1 MRPLFTMRE
10 AIEDKHLLGGMLDGP
25 SWDTWRAL
33 LIASRGEPLT
43 DSELDLYQA
52 RTGRETSPTEPVEE
66 GAMVIGR
73 RSGKT
78 VGAAV
83 LGTYLSA
90 LCDWSDVLRP
100 GERGVLLYLA
110 QTQKTAKVA
119 FGYAKAAFERNPMLQ
134 KLVDGQTQE
143 SISLKTGIDL
153 EIRPAS
159 FRGLRGITTI
169 GVIADEIAFWFSDE
183 TSANPDTEILA
194 AVRPALATTGG
205 PIWMISSP
213 YAKRGELYETHRL
226 NYGPD
231 GDPSIMV
238 AQGASRDFNPTLS
251 QKVVD
256 RAIRRDPARGK
267 AEYLGQFR
275 DDVSGY
281 VTREAV
287 EACVDIGVRERP
299 PLKEHRYF
307 CFVDPSGGAADSMT
321 MAIAHKSGDTA
332 ILDVVREI
340 KPPFSPEAA
349 VAEFSQVLKT
359 YRISQ
364 VLGDRYAGEWCR
376 EPFQRAGI
384 FYDQNARPKSDL
396 YRDFLPLINSTA
408 CDLLDNERMVNQIAS
423 LDRRVGRSGKDI
435 IDHPPGLHDD
445 VANAVAGVITLT
457 AAEASHFTHNPA
469 AWKFRPRV
477 VA

>member
-1 MRPLFTMRE
+1 MRPLVTMRQ
-10 AIEDKHLLGGMLDGP
+10 AIEDKNLLGDMLDGP
-25 SWDTWRAL
+25 SWDVWKAL

-43 DSELDLYQA
+43 EAERLLYEA
-52 RTGRETSPTEPVEE
+52 RTGRETTPTEPVEE
-66 GAMVIGR
+66 AAMIGGR

-78 VGAAV
+78 VAAAV
-83 LGTYLSA
+83 AGTYLSA

-119 FGYAKAAFERNPMLQ
+119 FRYCEAKFDENKMLR
-134 KLVDGQTQE
+134 KLVTGKTQD

-183 TSANPDTEILA
+183 TSANPDTEILT

-205 PIWMISSP
+205 PIIMISSP
-213 YAKRGELYETHRL
+213 YAKRGELFETYRRH
-226 NYGPD
+226 YGPG
-231 GDPSIMV
+231 GDPNIMV
-238 AQGASRDFNPTLS
+238 AQGASRDFNPTLKQS
-251 QKVVD
+251 VVD
-256 RAIRRDPARGK
+256 RAIERDPTRFK

-275 DDVSGY
+275 DDVAGF

-287 EACVDIGVRERP
+287 EACVENGVRERP
-299 PLKEHRYF
+299 PQKDYRYF
-307 CFVDPSGGAADSMT
+307 GFVDPSGGSSDSMT
-321 MAIAHKSGDTA
+321 MAIAHKAGDTA

-349 VAEFSQVLKT
+349 VLEFAALLKT
-359 YRISQ
+359 YRVSQ
-364 VLGDRYAGEWCR
+364 VSGDRYAGEWCR

-384 FYDQNARPKSDL
+384 FYDPNARPKSDL
-396 YRDFLPLINSTA
+396 YRDLLPLINSKA
-408 CDLLDNERMVNQIAS
+408 CALLDNERMLSQIS
-423 LDRRVGRSGKDI
+423 GLDRRIGRSGRDI

-445 VANAVAGVITLT
+445 VANAVAGAVTLT
-457 AAEASHFTHNPA
+457 AAESAMVSSGN
-469 AWKFRPRV
+469 WKFTPRM